1 MVRKSRGPDHIREHV
16 EKRGYKHNYMLYSKG
31 AYYYDLPYWTFV
43 HLAKNAGATV
53 DLHRMAVADTF
64 AIDRYLDENCLVEP
78 EKPSRKESV
87 REMKKRNKD
96 VEKIKRLVAEGSK
109 RWVRYDEGAILY
121 SVGIHTFQKL
131 AKDARACYKVGG
143 VTLIDT
149 QKLDKFIEAFE
160 MEDDD

>member
-1 MVRKSRGPDHIREHV
+1 MIRKSRGPDHIREHV
-16 EKRGYKHNYMLYSKG
+16 EKRGYKHNYMLYGKG
-31 AYYYDLPYWTFV
+31 AYYYDLPY
-43 HLAKNAGATV
+43 LAKDAGATV

-64 AIDRYLDENCLVEP
+64 AIDRYLDENCLIEP
-78 EKPSRKESV
+78 EITDRKESV

-149 QKLDKFIEAFE
+149 QKLDKFIQAFE
-160 MEDDD
+160 MEDED

>member
-43 HLAKNAGATV
+43 HLAKDAGATV

-87 REMKKRNKD
+87 REMKAVVMASFIPVSPSAQMIIISCTPRFL
-96 VEKIKRLVAEGSK
+96 RLFRTESQYLELSFSPTSIVSTS
-109 RWVRYDEGAILY
+109 L
-121 SVGIHTFQKL
+121 
-131 AKDARACYKVGG
+131 
-143 VTLIDT
+143 
-149 QKLDKFIEAFE
+149 
-160 MEDDD
+160 

>member
-1 MVRKSRGPDHIREHV
+1 MVRKSRGPDHIREHI
-16 EKRGYKHNYMLYSKG
+16 EKHGYKHNYVLYGAG

-43 HLAKNAGATV
+43 HLAKDAGATV
-53 DLHRMAVADTF
+53 DLHRMAVADTL
-64 AIDRYLDENCLVEP
+64 AIDKYLDENCLLEP
-78 EKPSRKESV
+78 EIPCRKESV

-131 AKDARACYKVGG
+131 ARDAKACYKVGG

-149 QKLDKFIEAFE
+149 QKLDRFIEAFE